1 MESVNNI
8 LNIVGRFNDF
18 VIPVGPNG
26 EAPITF
32 DTQAGQQFDF
42 PQDLMGNLEESA
54 VNATDVP
61 LEIVNSSTS
70 MDFAV
75 RYTMTNA
82 KLLRNVLKRQAKME
96 EFLSTIFTKIYKFE
110 YNEDVDLN
118 VNLPIPAFLSMT
130 QGSQLLQTA
139 MQYADSITEIE
150 MANEEDEAKQAFK
163 KQVIRRLIPSY
174 LSDRDIEEIRNTIK
188 MNNNID
194 HSMDG
199 LNPGDLAD

>member
-1 MESVNNI
+1 
-8 LNIVGRFNDF
+8 
-18 VIPVGPNG
+18 
-26 EAPITF
+26 
-32 DTQAGQQFDF
+32 
-42 PQDLMGNLEESA
+42 MGNLEESA

>member
-1 MESVNNI
+1 
-8 LNIVGRFNDF
+8 
-18 VIPVGPNG
+18 
-26 EAPITF
+26 
-32 DTQAGQQFDF
+32 
-42 PQDLMGNLEESA
+42 
-54 VNATDVP
+54 
-61 LEIVNSSTS
+61 
-70 MDFAV
+70 
-75 RYTMTNA
+75 
-82 KLLRNVLKRQAKME
+82 
-96 EFLSTIFTKIYKFE
+96 
-110 YNEDVDLN
+110 
-118 VNLPIPAFLSMT
+118 MT

-174 LSDRDIEEIRNTIK
+174 LSDSDIEEIRNTIK